1 MFTGI
6 SWQAT
11 PSVLLRE
18 AYYYDD
24 IHDAMKQSGN
34 NGTRWTVV
42 AEAEYF
48 FSKRTSVYTQ
58 FDYNHTSG
66 AASVQLPD
74 SNNQTEYAVGLR
86 HWF

>member
-1 MFTGI
+1 VFAGI
-6 SWQAT
+6 SWQVT

-34 NGTRWTVV
+34 KGTRRTAVS
-42 AEAEYF
+42 EAEYF
-48 FSKRTSVYTQ
+48 FSKRSSVYAQ

-66 AASVQLPD
+66 AARV
-74 SNNQTEYAVGLR
+74 
-86 HWF
+86 